1 MAVSARLR
9 KTALVTHIGASVGW
23 LGAVFSFL
31 VLALVG
37 VTSSDPGVVR
47 GVYRIMEPVA
57 WLTLVPLAFAS
68 LITGLV
74 QSWVTP
80 WGLLRHYWVL
90 FKLGI
95 TVVCTGVLLLYMRT
109 FEAMAQGAGGGIRCA
124 DRDSAQSV
132 AAPPRDSRPAGPG
145 CRDGVVSVQAEGRDA
160 PRAAAACRGR
170 HSHLRALNPPHRP
183 SPKALMA
190 SHSPGRRTFAY
201 ARESRSADAHTAVR
215 PTEPRWQHRSSPPSV
230 LVDQLPAPF

>member
-1 MAVSARLR
+1 MAASTRLR

-23 LGAVFSFL
+23 LGAVFCFL

-109 FEAMAQGAGGGIRCA
+109 FEAMAQAAASDAPIEAVRNPSPLLHA
-124 DRDSAQSV
+124 ILALLALV
-132 AAPPRDSRPAGPG
+132 AAMVLSVFKPKGVTRRGQRRPV
-145 CRDGVVSVQAEGRDA
+145 GVGTVASA
-160 PRAAAACRGR
+160 P
-170 HSHLRALNPPHRP
+170 
-183 SPKALMA
+183 
-190 SHSPGRRTFAY
+190 
-201 ARESRSADAHTAVR
+201 
-215 PTEPRWQHRSSPPSV
+215 
-230 LVDQLPAPF
+230 